1 MKLGY
6 FTPRFAQKAVASLAA
21 VAAVS
26 ACLSQPARA
35 EELIYS
41 LIAPNHPLNQPVF
54 GVWAENV
61 ATATEGRVTVRFLD
75 TAAAPPPRLYD
86 AVRTGVVDSAHT
98 FIGFLGQAAPLMQIG
113 MLPMMAGSA
122 EANAVALS
130 RTYATYLSSV
140 ESLEGVKI
148 LGFLSNPE
156 GVTCSLREPIT
167 SVDSLRA
174 LRMWS
179 LPGYAAQA
187 MDALGV
193 PVVAGPATEMY
204 DLVSRGTVDGFNG
217 VSVGDAIAFN
227 VAQYAPSCTMVEGGV
242 FRAVFAVMINQDRWN
257 AISEADQHA
266 IETVSGEAF
275 GRLSAASDAWGA
287 ATNATYIAQGGQ
299 ILTPSAE
306 FSAELSAAWA
316 PMRQAWIDRANAA
329 GLDGQAVFDYY
340 LAQVAAVE
348 AE

>member
-1 MKLGY
+1 MTLKLLTLDLARRGAA
-6 FTPRFAQKAVASLAA
+6 TLAA
-21 VAAVS
+21 VAALGAFAAPPVQ
-26 ACLSQPARA
+26 AQ
-35 EELIYS
+35 ELIYS

-54 GVWAENV
+54 GAWADSV
-61 ATATEGRVTVRFLD
+61 AAATDGRVTIRFLD

-98 FIGFLGQAAPLMQIG
+98 FIGFLGQAAPLMQVG

-122 EANAVALS
+122 ESNAVALA
-130 RTYATYLSSV
+130 RVYEAHIRAV
-140 ESLEGVKI
+140 EQLEGVKI

-167 SVDSLRA
+167 SLESLRA

-187 MDALGV
+187 MEALGV

-204 DLVSRGTVDGFNG
+204 ELVSRGTVDGYNG
-217 VSVGDAIAFN
+217 ISIGDSMAFN
-227 VAQYAPSCTMVEGGV
+227 VAQYAPTCTMVEGGV

-257 AISEADQHA
+257 AIPAADQAA
-266 IETVSGEAF
+266 IEAVSGEAF
-275 GRLSAASDAWGA
+275 GRLSAAADAWGEAMNA
-287 ATNATYIAQGGQ
+287 AYVAQGGQ
-299 ILTPSAE
+299 ILTPSDAFTAE
-306 FSAELSAAWA
+306 MAAAWA
-316 PMRQAWIDRANAA
+316 PMRQAWIDAATAA
-329 GLDGQAVFDYY
+329 GLDGQAVFDDY

>member
-1 MKLGY
+1 MKLRVL
-6 FTPRFAQKAVASLAA
+6 TTSLARKG
-21 VAAVS
+21 AATLAAITAFGAFAAPPVQ
-26 ACLSQPARA
+26 AQ
-35 EELIYS
+35 ELIYS

-54 GVWAENV
+54 GAWAQNV
-61 ATATEGRVTVRFLD
+61 ASATEDRVTIRFLD

-86 AVRTGVVDSAHT
+86 AARTGVVDISHT

-113 MLPMMAGSA
+113 MLPMMADSA
-122 EANAVALS
+122 ESNAVALA
-130 RTYATYLSSV
+130 RTYEAHIGAV
-140 ESLEGVKI
+140 ENLEGVKI

-167 SVDSLRA
+167 SLESLRA

-187 MDALGV
+187 MEALGV

-204 DLVSRGTVDGFNG
+204 ELVSRGTVDGYNG
-217 VSVGDAIAFN
+217 ISIGDSMAFN

-242 FRAVFAVMINQDRWN
+242 FRAVFAVMINQDRWD
-257 AISEADQHA
+257 AIPEADQQA
-266 IETVSGEAF
+266 IEEVSGEAF
-275 GRLSAASDAWGA
+275 GRLSAAADGWGEAMNA
-287 ATNATYIAQGGQ
+287 AYVAQGGE
-299 ILTPSAE
+299 ILMPSDDMTAE
-306 FSAELSAAWA
+306 MAAAWA

>member
-1 MKLGY
+1 MKLRV
-6 FTPRFAQKAVASLAA
+6 FTTLLARKGAATLAA
-21 VAAVS
+21 VAALGAFAAPPVQ
-26 ACLSQPARA
+26 AQ
-35 EELIYS
+35 ELIYS

-54 GVWAENV
+54 GAWAESV
-61 ATATEGRVTVRFLD
+61 AAATEGRVTIRFLD

-86 AVRTGVVDSAHT
+86 AVRTEVVDSAHT

-113 MLPMMAGSA
+113 MLPMMAGTA
-122 EANAVALS
+122 ESNAVALA
-130 RTYATYLSSV
+130 RTYEAHIQAV
-140 ESLEGVKI
+140 ENLEGVKI

-167 SVDSLRA
+167 SLESLRA

-187 MDALGV
+187 MEALGL

-204 DLVSRGTVDGFNG
+204 ELVSRGTVDGYNG
-217 VSVGDAIAFN
+217 VSIGDSMAFN
-227 VAQYAPSCTMVEGGV
+227 VAQYAPTCTMVEGGV

-257 AISEADQHA
+257 AIPAADQQA
-266 IETVSGEAF
+266 IEAVSGEAF
-275 GRLSAASDAWGA
+275 GRLSAAADAWGEA
-287 ATNATYIAQGGQ
+287 MNGAYTAQGGQ
-299 ILTPSAE
+299 ILAPSEAFTAE
-306 FSAELSAAWA
+306 MAAAWA
-316 PMRQAWIDRANAA
+316 PMRQAWIDGATAA